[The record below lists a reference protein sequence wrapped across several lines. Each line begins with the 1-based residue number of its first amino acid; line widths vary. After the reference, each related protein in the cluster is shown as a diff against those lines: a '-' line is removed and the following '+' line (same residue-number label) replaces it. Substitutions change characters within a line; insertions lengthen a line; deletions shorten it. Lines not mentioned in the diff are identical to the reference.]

1 MAVPPTSNAPTRAQ
15 PALASAS
22 DHMDNAARWSKAQL
36 LLGRRRLST
45 HHAPS
50 RSLLS
55 RTLSGDS
62 PYSAAYQYV
71 TGLLLVG
78 SIVLVVA
85 DSVEPWASRN
95 VQLLTTADGLISTA
109 TALDYAARLATC
121 TERAVYGDLGP
132 VRGRLLWMRS
142 WEAMVDAAASL
153 PFFVDVLLPIVEIPP
168 LTWLRV
174 FRIARIFRTSH
185 YVAAVRTAGRVLFVN
200 REILYVALTLVSF
213 MIFVTSAMLFFAG
226 GDECG
231 AKNGLDSLPGAMYAA
246 VLMLTGLGSPEGE
259 LNVALRLVTVLTA
272 FLSVPF
278 FAVPAAM
285 LTWGFEGEAAR
296 LAAHERR
303 RFHRKQ
309 VYGGSADG
317 DSSDDDEEDGDDD
330 AELAEY
336 LDGVGGGEEAEAEG
350 AEEAALA
357 FFVDE
362 TADDVSL
369 LHTAQRLANRL
380 GSRRLEAAR
389 ARQLQLDALKL
400 VHKVG
405 AASAAGLT
413 AESER
418 RLELKLRQFRR
429 VAKRVLASGCSRL
442 GDTIAEGSVS
452 QHGKAT
458 TKDAVADAA
467 AASPLQPANAAAVNA
482 LREDVSQLRR
492 DMSRV
497 LDAVEKL
504 SRS

>member
-1 MAVPPTSNAPTRAQ
+1 
-15 PALASAS
+15 
-22 DHMDNAARWSKAQL
+22 MDNTARWSKAQL
-36 LLGRRRLST
+36 LLGRRRLAT
-45 HHAPS
+45 VRAPS

-78 SIVLVVA
+78 SILLVFA

-95 VQLLTTADGLISTA
+95 MRLLTTADGLISA
-109 TALDYAARLATC
+109 VTALDYAARLATC
-121 TERAVYGDLGP
+121 TEKAVYGDLGP
-132 VRGRLLWMRS
+132 VRGRLQWMRS
-142 WEAMVDAAASL
+142 WEAMVDAAASF
-153 PFFVDVLLPIVEIPP
+153 PFFVDLLLPIVDIPP

-174 FRIARIFRTSH
+174 FRIARIFKTSQ
-185 YVAAVRTAGRVLFVN
+185 YVGAVRTAGRVLFVN

-213 MIFVTSAMLFFAG
+213 MIFVTSAMLFLAG

-259 LNVALRLVTVLTA
+259 LNVALRIVTVLTA

-309 VYGGSADG
+309 VYGGADG
-317 DSSDDDEEDGDDD
+317 DSSDDDDDDGDDD

-350 AEEAALA
+350 AEQAALA
-357 FFVDE
+357 FFAE
-362 TADDVSL
+362 ESANDDSL
-369 LHTAQRLANRL
+369 VHTAQRLANKL

-413 AESER
+413 AEGER
-418 RLELKLRQFRR
+418 RLEFKLRQFRR
-429 VAKRVLASGCSRL
+429 VAKRALAGGCSRL
-442 GDTIAEGSVS
+442 GDTLAESSVS
-452 QHGKAT
+452 RRGST
-458 TKDAVADAA
+458 TQDVVVDAA
-467 AASPLQPANAAAVNA
+467 DEPPLQPANAAAVNA

-504 SRS
+504 NMRLAPE